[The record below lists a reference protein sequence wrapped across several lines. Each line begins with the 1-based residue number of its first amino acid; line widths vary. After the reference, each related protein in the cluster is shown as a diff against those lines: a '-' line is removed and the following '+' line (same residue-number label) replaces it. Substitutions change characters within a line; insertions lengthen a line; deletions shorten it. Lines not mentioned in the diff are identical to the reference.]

1 MEVQFADQELE
12 GAILKSDLEGLTK
25 LESKGQQG
33 EIAELSG
40 IEYCTNLRALDLG
53 RTHQIS
59 DISSLSSLTNLQTLY
74 LRGNQITDISPL
86 SNLINLQ
93 DLHLEDNRISDI
105 SPLSSLTYLPKLY
118 LSGNQI
124 SDISHLASNAGI
136 GWEDVVD
143 LKGNPLN
150 DEAYELHIPA
160 LQDKGVEVVFDLK
173 P

>member
-1 MEVQFADQELE
+1 
-12 GAILKSDLEGLTK
+12 
-25 LESKGQQG
+25 
-33 EIAELSG
+33 
-40 IEYCTNLRALDLG
+40 
-53 RTHQIS
+53 
-59 DISSLSSLTNLQTLY
+59 
-74 LRGNQITDISPL
+74 
-86 SNLINLQ
+86 
-93 DLHLEDNRISDI
+93 
-105 SPLSSLTYLPKLY
+105 LTYLPKLY